1 MSGVRSAAALKASV
15 GRFSQTEAVSTFP
28 FGREACVYLLLAN

>member
-15 GRFSQTEAVSTFP
+15 GRQSPTEAVSAIP
-28 FGREACVYLLLAN
+28 FGREDGFYLLPAN